1 MYLCSVYHK
10 HHFRIYPL
18 PSPHPSLC
26 GLEVGSVGLRD
37 PTFLEINA
45 LMEIY
50 FVQYTFYDVLRN
62 IMFLSSAENLL
73 FGTDT
78 EGLFLFALSQQ
89 RELSRLSGAKQKLPN
104 SGIDLLSSPLQ
115 IMIYRHFMAE
125 T

>member
-1 MYLCSVYHK
+1 MYLSSVYHR
-10 HHFRIYPL
+10 HHFRVYP
-18 PSPHPSLC
+18 PPPHPSLC

-37 PTFLEINA
+37 PTFLKINA

-73 FGTDT
+73 LGTMVHYSADT

-89 RELSRLSGAKQKLPN
+89 WELSRHFGAKK
-104 SGIDLLSSPLQ
+104 
-115 IMIYRHFMAE
+115 MVKR
-125 T
+125 

>member
-1 MYLCSVYHK
+1 MRSSKVVSKSLIDCVSICISPLCTTAITLGS
-10 HHFRIYPL
+10 IPP
-18 PSPHPSLC
+18 PSHPSLC
-26 GLEVGSVGLRD
+26 GLEVGSVCLRD
-37 PTFLEINA
+37 PSFLEINA

-89 RELSRLSGAKQKLPN
+89 GELSR
-104 SGIDLLSSPLQ
+104 
-115 IMIYRHFMAE
+115 HFGVKK
-125 T
+125 